1 MQKKAIDLIRL
12 DISNDKYL
20 KDITDDQFFGFPLLP
35 LIEAEEKLLSPG
47 VKSVS
52 YFSMEFGLAP
62 SIYHTFKTEN
72 PIKNSNILSEHEV
85 FSNMKDMDYYH
96 SLPVKQ
102 ILDLPIYGGGLGVLA
117 GDTLKSAA
125 DHGLSLVGI
134 GVLWNK
140 GYFRQKFWFGG
151 GGQLPEEMSWDPHSY
166 PGLVPLTPR
175 ISMLLSGTE
184 LKLKIWKYYVYAYNL
199 KQVVPLLLLDS
210 NLEEN
215 PEYFRT
221 LTDQLYRSEN
231 GWIKIAQRM
240 ILGIGGVKALEALGY
255 KIDKFHLNEGHAALA
270 FLEKAK
276 SEDPKS
282 LMGKFAYTCHTPV
295 EAGHDRFDL
304 QELTAALGKD
314 NSEII
319 QKYGRDE
326 KSPNLANL
334 TQLAMNTCSSIN
346 GVSKKHGE
354 VTRLQFPKFK
364 DRIKSI
370 TNGVHTF
377 TWIASAV
384 KNLLLKYKDQIG
396 DWEADPTCL
405 KNVTNLRADKVFR
418 EDLWKAHLE
427 TKKTLT
433 EFLKYW
439 FFEEKVFTLGWAR
452 RIAPYKRPTLLLY
465 DPNRLLA
472 IARKFGP
479 LQIVIA
485 GKAHPDDVPAS
496 IHMDEMLKKI
506 TVLSGERKIL
516 RICFL
521 ENYDTYF
528 AKILTSGVDLWL
540 NNPLP
545 PFEAS
550 GTSGMKAIHNG
561 TLQLSTL
568 DGWVVEAADKNI
580 GKIFGY
586 VPSADEIGS
595 EYDPRLAEDSQ
606 ALYQNL
612 EEMMTQYYDTAF
624 NRKKIEES
632 AWIDMMINCITESG
646 YFNTHRMVAEYQ
658 QQIWNT

>member
-1 MQKKAIDLIRL
+1 MQKKAIDLIKL
-12 DISNDKYL
+12 DISNQKYL
-20 KDITDDQFFGFPLLP
+20 KDITDDHFFGFPLNP
-35 LIEAEEKLLSPG
+35 LIEAEERLLSS
-47 VKSVS
+47 SVRS
-52 YFSMEFGLAP
+52 VAYFSMEFGLAP

-72 PIKNSNILSEHEV
+72 PINTLNILSEHEV

-96 SLPVKQ
+96 SLPVKK

-117 GDTLKSAA
+117 GDTLKSSA
-125 DHGLSLVGI
+125 DHGISLVGI

-140 GYFRQKFWFGG
+140 GYFKQRFWFGA
-151 GGQLPEEMSWDPHSY
+151 GGQLPDEMSWDPHSY
-166 PGLVPLTPR
+166 PGLVPLTPK
-175 ISMLLSGTE
+175 ISMLLSGAE
-184 LKLKIWKYYVYAYNL
+184 LKLKIWKYYIYSYNL

-215 PEYFRT
+215 PEYFRE

-255 KIDKFHLNEGHAALA
+255 QIDKFHLNEGHAALA
-270 FLEKAK
+270 FVEKAK
-276 SEDPKS
+276 KEDPKN
-282 LMGKFAYTCHTPV
+282 LTDKFAYTCHTPV

-304 QELTAALGKD
+304 QELTAALGQE
-314 NSEII
+314 NSEIVY
-319 QKYGRDE
+319 KYGRDE
-326 KSPNLANL
+326 KNPNIANL
-334 TQLAMNTCSSIN
+334 TMLAMNTCHSIN

-354 VTRLQFPKFK
+354 ITRLQFPKFK

-377 TWIASAV
+377 TWMSNPI
-384 KNLLLKYKDQIG
+384 KNLLLNYKEQIG
-396 DWEADPTCL
+396 DWEANPTLLSNVNNL
-405 KNVTNLRADKVFR
+405 KSDRTFR
-418 EDLWKAHLE
+418 ENLWKAHLE
-427 TKKTLT
+427 TKKTLSD
-433 EFLKYW
+433 FLKYW
-439 FFEEKVFTLGWAR
+439 FFEERIFTLGWAR
-452 RIAPYKRPTLLLY
+452 RIAPYKRPTLLLQ
-465 DPNRLLA
+465 DPNYLQS
-472 IARKFGP
+472 IAKNFGP

-485 GKAHPDDVPAS
+485 GKAHPADVPAS

-506 TVLSGERKIL
+506 TQLSGEKKIL

-528 AKILTSGVDLWL
+528 AKILTGGVDVWL

-580 GKIFGY
+580 GNIFGF
-586 VPSADEIGS
+586 VPSANEIGS
-595 EYDPRLAEDSQ
+595 EYDLKLTEDSKL
-606 ALYQNL
+606 LYQNL
-612 EEMMTQYYDTAF
+612 EVMVSQYYDTAF
-624 NRKKIEES
+624 GRQKIEES
-632 AWIDMMINCITESG
+632 KWIDMMINCIVESG
-646 YFNTHRMVAEYQ
+646 YFNTHRMVAEYN
-658 QQIWNT
+658 QQIWNV